1 MGQLLGP
8 KLYPSGEVR
17 EGIDTALA
25 IHESHRQETSHLQ
38 SVPLIGRTPIFCTGC
53 PERPIFTALK
63 ILESEGKH
71 FRYANDIGCYSLAAL
86 PPFEFTDSI
95 TAMGTGLA
103 TSGALSRFT
112 EETIVS
118 FMGDGTFWHSGL
130 TTSIINAVQNNT
142 DAILVIFENFHV
154 AMTGGQPN
162 PSTGVNL
169 RGEAIPKM
177 DIEATL
183 KACGVRWTRTVNP
196 FDLDDSLRAFRSA
209 LSAPQGGLRVL
220 ISRAECQL
228 IKGRRDNRQRREDV
242 SSGRRVFQT
251 QYGVDPELCTG
262 DHSCMELSG
271 CPSLTLAENPNPLRD
286 HSIVTVDNS
295 CTGCGLCGEISVAAK
310 LCPSFYKLTV
320 VSNPNLWD
328 RLRHALWSSVT
339 GLAGIGSGAGG
350 RKA

>member
-1 MGQLLGP
+1 
-8 KLYPSGEVR
+8 
-17 EGIDTALA
+17 
-25 IHESHRQETSHLQ
+25 
-38 SVPLIGRTPIFCTGC
+38 
-53 PERPIFTALK
+53 
-63 ILESEGKH
+63 
-71 FRYANDIGCYSLAAL
+71 
-86 PPFEFTDSI
+86 
-95 TAMGTGLA
+95 
-103 TSGALSRFT
+103 
-112 EETIVS
+112 
-118 FMGDGTFWHSGL
+118 
-130 TTSIINAVQNNT
+130 
-142 DAILVIFENFHV
+142 
-154 AMTGGQPN
+154 MTGGQPN

-339 GLAGIGSGAGG
+339 GLAGTGSGAGG